1 MKKLFF
7 TLVLVATSVA
17 AMADRWVAPSRNV
30 YPDETPL
37 FVTVA
42 IDELADTYVP
52 EVSEIAAFVD
62 VDDDGDGV
70 VDRSECR
77 AQATAMTDGRYILR
91 VRGKMAEDNGKT
103 ITIKALYKGLV
114 YTLSTSEKFDGEADA
129 HAVPLA
135 LTLQPLLGIDLVDD
149 PIEMTL
155 GGDTYNLAEKL
166 VYSYGHQ
173 AGSSVSCSPID
184 LDETPLTVT
193 YQWDPKSER
202 GYIDVSSEG
211 IVTALAVTNGAVTNA
226 FVTVSAATDE
236 YQYTPY
242 FEKRVQVIVS
252 LPTVTGIQVNP
263 TELNVH
269 VGDNLQTLIREGK
282 LTISLTPADANQ
294 AYSWRTNAESLPWD
308 GNGMFTTPGD
318 YQVEVYSVD
327 NTNVAATVTFH
338 VTLPP
343 VTAINVRPL
352 ELTVH
357 VGDNLQTLID
367 EKMLVISMQPVY
379 ADQSYDWE
387 KVGERLPWDGNK
399 MFDAVGD
406 YQAKVYSL
414 NNPDVSATVTF
425 HVTLP
430 PVTQIVVR
438 PKELNVYVGDNL
450 NDLISQGKLSISM
463 LPALADQRYRLVANT
478 PTAPWDEA
486 YNFTSVGDFEVSV
499 YSTANPD
506 LAPETVTFHVAL
518 PPVTQIVVTPTEL
531 TVYVGDN
538 LDVLIRQGRL
548 SISMLPIN
556 ADPGYDWLMD
566 GGRFPWNDN
575 YIFDVAGDYTA
586 RVYSTGN
593 RDLQPVTVT
602 FHVKEPL
609 TFTLGQ
615 EAYNLPVGM
624 IESGMFKVYTNTNE
638 GFDPSLLALR
648 FIGKMP
654 ISPVEYKV
662 GALMEE
668 ETSGRY
674 YVEVTLTGRY
684 LGEYEYDVLYNGKSI
699 VADARPMAIVL
710 PEVQINEGWQ
720 WVSPYAYEAGNPNG
734 DICPNGKYVDWIN
747 NLIEMRT
754 QEHLLYVDAKLGAFG
769 DITQFNF
776 TEGMYKVKSNT
787 ATVLRL
793 ASDQT
798 SSKLAQYNART
809 PISHGYNWVV
819 YPYEFALTIEETGLV
834 GHEGDQIICK
844 DGKFAEY
851 SEGAW
856 TSNDLTFQPGVGY
869 MYYYTGVE
877 DTQFDVSFDYYAN
890 TPACYSNDAPA
901 RAEMGG
907 LNKIEP
913 VWTIDHSRFAD
924 VMTVVAEVEGLTN
937 AEEWVLG
944 AFVGDECR
952 GEGRCVRD
960 DIMFIGIAGKNGEK
974 MNFRLHNTRTGEE
987 FDVSEAL
994 SFRQKAGS
1002 LKAPLRLTSEGA
1014 TGISSVNTSANADN
1028 KAVYDLNGRRVA
1040 KPAKGVY
1047 VVGGRKVVF

>member
-17 AMADRWVAPSRNV
+17 AMADRWVAPTSKT
-30 YPDETPL
+30 YPHETPL
-37 FVTVA
+37 YVTVA
-42 IDELADTYVP
+42 IDEQADAYVP
-52 EVSEIAAFVD
+52 EITEIAAFI
-62 VDDDGDGV
+62 DG
-70 VDRSECR
+70 ECR
-77 AQATAMTDGRYILR
+77 ADTLQNNKTNGIYTLR
-91 VRGKMAEDNGKT
+91 VRGGDADMNKE
-103 ITIKALYKGLV
+103 ITIKVLYNGLV
-114 YTLSTSEKFDGEADA
+114 YQFYQTEVFDLNADS
-129 HAVPLA
+129 HAVPLE
-135 LTLQPLLGIDLVDD
+135 LTLRPLLGISYYGSPND
-149 PIEMTL
+149 PIKMTVGQTFDL
-155 GGDTYNLAEKL
+155 KDNLIYTYGRGGEDT
-166 VYSYGHQ
+166 SF
-173 AGSSVSCSPID
+173 ID
-184 LDETPLTVT
+184 ETETPLTVT
-193 YQWDPKSER
+193 YDYANSSN
-202 GYIDVSSEG
+202 YVSVDNKG
-211 IVTALAVTNGAVTNA
+211 VMTAMAAGRASVG
-226 FVTVSAATDE
+226 VTVAGPKDNSGYAPSFNTTAN
-236 YQYTPY
+236 
-242 FEKRVQVIVS
+242 FIIS

-294 AYSWRTNAESLPWD
+294 AYSWRTNEESLPWD
-308 GNGMFTTPGD
+308 GNYMFTTAGD

-343 VTAINVRPL
+343 VTAIDVTPL
-352 ELTVH
+352 ELNVH

-463 LPALADQRYRLVANT
+463 LPALADQRYRLDANT
-478 PTAPWDEA
+478 PTAPWDDA

-575 YIFDVAGDYTA
+575 HVFDVAGDYTA

-624 IESGMFKVYTNTNE
+624 IESGMFKIYTNTNE

-654 ISPVEYKV
+654 ISPVEYQV

-684 LGEYEYDVLYNGKSI
+684 LGEYDYDVLYNGKSI
-699 VADARPMAIVL
+699 VADARPKAIVL

-776 TEGMYKVKSNT
+776 TEGMYKVKSKT

-793 ASDQT
+793 ASNQN
-798 SSKLAQYNART
+798 SWRLAQGNAT
-809 PISHGYNWVV
+809 AISHGYNWVV

-877 DTQFDVSFDYYAN
+877 NTQFDVNFNYYEN

-913 VWTIDHSRFAD
+913 VWTIDRSRFAD

-1014 TGISSVNTSANADN
+1014 TGISSVNTGANADN

-1040 KPAKGVY
+1040 KPVKGVY

>member
-17 AMADRWVAPSRNV
+17 AMADRWAPPRNEFSN
-30 YPDETPL
+30 ETPL
-37 FVTVA
+37 YVKVT
-42 IDELADTYVP
+42 IDEQADTYVP
-52 EVSEIAAFVD
+52 EITEIAAFI
-62 VDDDGDGV
+62 DG
-70 VDRSECR
+70 ECR
-77 AQATAMTDGRYILR
+77 AQATPTQKMEVRDNEGLTHQLYVLN
-91 VRGKMAEDNGKT
+91 VRGDRAANPELSDQGKE
-103 ITIKALYKGLV
+103 ITIKALYNGLV
-114 YTLSTSEKFDGEADA
+114 YQFYQTEVFDGDA
-129 HAVPLA
+129 NSHAVPLE
-135 LTLQPLLGIDLVDD
+135 LTLRPLLGISYYANPINMTVGQTFDLKDNL
-149 PIEMTL
+149 IYTYGR
-155 GGDTYNLAEKL
+155 GGEDT
-166 VYSYGHQ
+166 SF
-173 AGSSVSCSPID
+173 ID
-184 LDETPLTVT
+184 ETETPLTVT
-193 YQWDPKSER
+193 YDYANSSN
-202 GYIDVSSEG
+202 YVSVDNKG
-211 IVTALAVTNGAVTNA
+211 VMTAMAAGRATVG
-226 FVTVSAATDE
+226 VTVAGPKDNSGYAPSFNTTAN
-236 YQYTPY
+236 
-242 FEKRVQVIVS
+242 FEIS

-327 NTNVAATVTFH
+327 NTNVAAAVTFH

-463 LPALADQRYRLVANT
+463 LPALADQGYRLAANT
-478 PTAPWDEA
+478 PSAPWDND
-486 YNFTSVGDFEVSV
+486 YNFTSVGDFEVNV
-499 YSTANPD
+499 YSTANPN

-566 GGRFPWNDN
+566 GGRFPWDRETHV
-575 YIFDVAGDYTA
+575 FDVAGDYTA

-624 IESGMFKVYTNTNE
+624 IESGMFKIYTNTNE

-654 ISPVEYKV
+654 ISPVEYNV

-776 TEGMYKVKSNT
+776 TEGMYKVKSKT

-793 ASDQT
+793 ASSQN
-798 SSKLAQYNART
+798 SSELAQYNART

-877 DTQFDVSFDYYAN
+877 NTQFDVNFNYYEN

-913 VWTIDHSRFAD
+913 VWTIDRSRFAD

-960 DIMFIGIAGKNGEK
+960 DIIFIGIAGKNGEK

-1014 TGISSVNTSANADN
+1014 TGISSVNTGANADN

-1040 KPAKGVY
+1040 KPVKGVY

>member
-7 TLVLVATSVA
+7 TLALVATSVA
-17 AMADRWVAPSRNV
+17 AMADRWTAPSSNV

-37 FVTVA
+37 YVTVA
-42 IDELADTYVP
+42 IDEQAGAYVP
-52 EVSEIAAFVD
+52 EITEIAAFI
-62 VDDDGDGV
+62 DG
-70 VDRSECR
+70 ECR
-77 AQATAMTDGRYILR
+77 ADTLQNNKTNGIYTLR
-91 VRGKMAEDNGKT
+91 VRGGDADMNKE
-103 ITIKALYKGLV
+103 ITIKVLYNGLV
-114 YTLSTSEKFDGEADA
+114 YQFYQTEVYDGNANS
-129 HAVPLA
+129 HAVPLE
-135 LTLQPLLGIDLVDD
+135 LTLRPLLGISYYANPINMTVGQTFDLKDNL
-149 PIEMTL
+149 IYTYGR
-155 GGDTYNLAEKL
+155 GGEDT
-166 VYSYGHQ
+166 SF
-173 AGSSVSCSPID
+173 ID
-184 LDETPLTVT
+184 ETETPLTVT
-193 YQWDPKSER
+193 YDYANSSN
-202 GYIDVSSEG
+202 YVSVDNKG
-211 IVTALAVTNGAVTNA
+211 VMTAMAAGRASVIATVAGPNGEPSFNTTAN
-226 FVTVSAATDE
+226 
-236 YQYTPY
+236 
-242 FEKRVQVIVS
+242 FEIS

-269 VGDNLQTLIREGK
+269 VGDNLQTLIREDK

-294 AYSWRTNAESLPWD
+294 AYSWRTNEESLPW
-308 GNGMFTTPGD
+308 NKNYMFTTAGD

-327 NTNVAATVTFH
+327 NTNVAAAVTFH

-343 VTAINVRPL
+343 VTAIDVTPL
-352 ELTVH
+352 ELNVH

-430 PVTQIVVR
+430 PVTQIVVT

-463 LPALADQRYRLVANT
+463 LPALADQGYRLVANT

-499 YSTANPD
+499 YSTANPN

-518 PPVTQIVVTPTEL
+518 PPVTQIVVDPT
-531 TVYVGDN
+531 TVNVYLGEN
-538 LDVLIRQGRL
+538 LNDVIDAGRL
-548 SISMLPIN
+548 SIKMLPAK
-556 ADPGYDWLMD
+556 ADQGYNWLQD
-566 GGRFPWNDN
+566 GQTPLPWRDEQTKV
-575 YIFDVAGDYTA
+575 FETAGTYTA
-586 RVYSTGN
+586 KVYSTSN

-602 FHVKEPL
+602 FIVTEPL

-624 IESGMFKVYTNTNE
+624 IESGMFKVYMNTNE

-699 VADARPMAIVL
+699 VADARPMATVC

-776 TEGMYKVKSNT
+776 TEGMYKVKSKT

-793 ASDQT
+793 ASSQN
-798 SSKLAQYNART
+798 SSELAQYNART

-819 YPYEFALTIEETGLV
+819 YPYEFALTIGETGLA
-834 GHEGDQIICK
+834 GHEGDQIIGK

-877 DTQFDVSFDYYAN
+877 DTQFDVNFNYYEN

-901 RAEMGG
+901 RGEMGG

-913 VWTIDHSRFAD
+913 VWTIDRSRFAD

-1014 TGISSVNTSANADN
+1014 TGIVNVDAKENLGD
-1028 KAVYDLNGRRVA
+1028 KAIYDLSGRRVER
-1040 KPAKGVY
+1040 PAKGIY
-1047 VVGGRKVVF
+1047 VRNGKKVLF

>member
-17 AMADRWVAPSRNV
+17 AMADRWVAPSPNEFSN
-30 YPDETPL
+30 ETPL
-37 FVTVA
+37 YVKVT
-42 IDELADTYVP
+42 IDEQADTYVP
-52 EVSEIAAFVD
+52 EITEIAAFI
-62 VDDDGDGV
+62 DG
-70 VDRSECR
+70 ECR
-77 AQATAMTDGRYILR
+77 AQATQKMEVTDKEGLTHQLYVLN
-91 VRGKMAEDNGKT
+91 VRGDRAANPELSDQGKE
-103 ITIKALYKGLV
+103 ITIKALYNGLV
-114 YTLSTSEKFDGEADA
+114 YQFYQTEVFDGNANS
-129 HAVPLA
+129 HAVPLE
-135 LTLQPLLGIDLVDD
+135 LTLRPLLGI
-149 PIEMTL
+149 
-155 GGDTYNLAEKL
+155 
-166 VYSYGHQ
+166 SYYG
-173 AGSSVSCSPID
+173 SPINMTVGQTFD
-184 LDETPLTVT
+184 LKDNLIYTYGRGGEDTSFIDETETPLTVT
-193 YQWDPKSER
+193 YDYANSSN
-202 GYIDVSSEG
+202 YVSVDNKGVMTAMAAGRASV
-211 IVTALAVTNGAVTNA
+211 IVTVAGPKDNSGYAPSFNTTAN
-226 FVTVSAATDE
+226 
-236 YQYTPY
+236 
-242 FEKRVQVIVS
+242 FEIS

-294 AYSWRTNAESLPWD
+294 AYSWRTNEESLPW
-308 GNGMFTTPGD
+308 NKNYMFTTAGD

-343 VTAINVRPL
+343 VTAIDVTPL
-352 ELTVH
+352 ELNVH

-367 EKMLVISMQPVY
+367 EKLLVISMQPVY

-463 LPALADQRYRLVANT
+463 LPALADQRYRLDANT

-566 GGRFPWNDN
+566 GGRFPWNRETHV
-575 YIFDVAGDYTA
+575 FDVAGDYTA

-624 IESGMFKVYTNTNE
+624 IESGMFKIYTNTNE

-654 ISPVEYKV
+654 ISPVEYQV

-699 VADARPMAIVL
+699 VADARPMAMVL

-754 QEHLLYVDAKLGAFG
+754 QEHLLYVDAILGAFG

-776 TEGMYKVKSNT
+776 TEGMYKVKSKT

-793 ASDQT
+793 ASSQN
-798 SSKLAQYNART
+798 SSELAQYNART

-877 DTQFDVSFDYYAN
+877 NTQFDVNFNYYEN

-907 LNKIEP
+907 LNKMEP
-913 VWTIDHSRFAD
+913 VWTIDRSRFAD

-1014 TGISSVNTSANADN
+1014 TGISSVNTGANADN

-1040 KPAKGVY
+1040 KPVKGVY